1 MVSNKGNISR
11 YVNKGYT
18 SIPQT
23 DLLEGLSDVTV
34 SNNNGILR
42 CQFNREKYSEGDNYY
57 NLFSSA
63 YVLLAK
69 GSLSGSNRNFVSS
82 AVFDHN

>member
-1 MVSNKGNISR
+1 MVSNQGNISR

-23 DLLEGLSDVTV
+23 DLLVGLSDVAV

-42 CQFNREKYSEGDNYY
+42 CQFNRKKYLGVGNYY
-57 NLFSSA
+57 NLFRSA

-69 GSLSGSNRNFVSS
+69 GSLSESNRNF
-82 AVFDHN
+82 F